1 MVYLVTYDLKS
12 MSKDY
17 SALYDAIKSCGE
29 WIHPLESV
37 WIVDV
42 SKRHLNAD
50 QMTDILRVHMT
61 QDDTLFVCQIDG
73 MNRNGWMARNAW
85 QWLHTHE
92 QRSND

>member
-50 QMTDILRVHMT
+50 QITDILRAHMT

-85 QWLHTHE
+85 QWLHNHE
-92 QRSND
+92 QRSNE